1 MSEVT
6 AQGGASEPEAADH
19 PGRRLGRAMIIL
31 LVGYLALVLVLI
43 VVRGAYVTPD
53 LFLIL
58 AAVVAVG
65 LGRTRLFL
73 RDWLPFI
80 AILLAWQSMRSLADN
95 LGFTVHSDDII
106 AMERALFFGK
116 VPSVELQAWLHQ
128 PGSVN
133 AIDLFTAFLYVA
145 HFALPLTV
153 ALFFWVVRRPLYYRY
168 ITALMVMSF
177 AAFVVFILFPVAPP
191 RFSGAYGEAL
201 PVRDL
206 LNDTFTSL
214 QFAPVTTWLYANIS
228 GNDVA
233 AMPSLHSAYPLL
245 AYLFAREVWRRAS
258 LILLVYSAAVW
269 FSVVY
274 LGHHYVVDVIGGILF
289 ALGAYAVLQ
298 TPVLRRVATWLAN
311 VGQRARSVL
320 PRRPRG

>member
-1 MSEVT
+1 MSDVT
-6 AQGGASEPEAADH
+6 RLDQASEPEATDH
-19 PGRRLGRAMIIL
+19 AGRRLGRAMTIL
-31 LVGYLALVLVLI
+31 LIGYVGLVIALV

-53 LFLIL
+53 LFIIL
-58 AAVVAVG
+58 AAVIAVV
-65 LGRTRLFL
+65 LGRARLFV

-95 LGFTVHSDDII
+95 LGLTVHSDDII
-106 AMERALFFGK
+106 ALERSLFFGM

-128 PGSVN
+128 AGSVN

-177 AAFVVFILFPVAPP
+177 SAFVVFILFPVAPP
-191 RFSGAYGEAL
+191 RFAGAYGEAL

-258 LILLVYSAAVW
+258 LVLLVYSAAVW

-289 ALGAYAVLQ
+289 AVGAYAALQ
-298 TPVLRRVATWLAN
+298 TPVLQRVATWLAD
-311 VGQRARSVL
+311 VGRRACTVL
-320 PRRPRG
+320 PGRPRG